1 MPNDSIKEAKNC
13 INNSEAILVIAGA
26 GMSVDSGIFTYR
38 GTNGIWNKSIKIG
51 KDLYGYDE
59 ISSLDMWKKYPEL
72 AWGFKSNFYNMM
84 KEHEPHLG
92 YYNLL
97 KFLKENLKNNYFICT
112 SNIDNY
118 FERSG
123 FDVNKIYEVHGTMK
137 YLQCMNKKC
146 STRNGVIPLSNEYLP
161 EFNEET
167 FIASNLPKCPNCKNI
182 LRPNVSMFGDD
193 EFYGKPYEYARNR
206 MSKWLD
212 DVNKN
217 NQRLVI
223 LEIGCGIN
231 PHSLRMNNGKMMS
244 GEWKLP
250 KIKNLQCS
258 IRLNPEDENIN
269 KNDET
274 IHVNMGAKKGLRLIL
289 PVKNSQS

>member
-1 MPNDSIKEAKNC
+1 MPYDNLKQAKREIKNTDAL
-13 INNSEAILVIAGA
+13 LVIAGA

-38 GTNGIWNKSIKIG
+38 GTNGIWNRSIKIG
-51 KDLYGYDE
+51 NESYRYDE

-84 KEHEPHLG
+84 INSEPHEG
-92 YYNLL
+92 YYTLL
-97 KFLKENLKNNYFICT
+97 NFVKNKLNDNYFICT

-123 FDVNKIYEVHGTMK
+123 FDTSKIYEVHGTMK
-137 YLQCMNKKC
+137 YLQCMDKSC
-146 STRNGVIPLSNEYLP
+146 SIRKGVIPVTKNTMPLFDS
-161 EFNEET
+161 ET
-167 FIASNLPKCPNCKNI
+167 FIATNMPNCPYCKNI
-182 LRPNVSMFGDD
+182 LRPNVSMFGDID
-193 EFYGKPYEYARNR
+193 FYGKPYEYARKR
-206 MSKWLD
+206 MSNWLN
-212 DVNKN
+212 DVDRN

-231 PHSLRMNNGKMMS
+231 PHSLRMNNGVMLS

-258 IRLNPEDENIN
+258 IRLNPEDETNVQDDNIH
-269 KNDET
+269 
-274 IHVNMGAKKGLRLIL
+274 INMGAKKGLKQLL
-289 PVKNSQS
+289 L